1 MTGYFDLPDLIITMA
16 DQHQEMSTN
25 TPSKSQTEA
34 PEKEDIR
41 MLGRMLGDTIREKE
55 GEDTFNL
62 VEKVRRTAVSFR
74 RDPNICSADTLNNLL
89 KNLSRNQAISVV
101 RAFSYFSHL
110 ANIAVDK
117 HANLAYRSALISGAA
132 PEKAA

>member
-74 RDPNICSADTLNNLL
+74 ARPQYLL
-89 KNLSRNQAISVV
+89 GRYLEQPVEKSVPESGHFSGSRIFLFFASGQ
-101 RAFSYFSHL
+101 
-110 ANIAVDK
+110 
-117 HANLAYRSALISGAA
+117 YRR
-132 PEKAA
+132 

>member
-41 MLGRMLGDTIREKE
+41 MLGRMLGDTIREK
-55 GEDTFNL
+55 
-62 VEKVRRTAVSFR
+62 KVKIPS
-74 RDPNICSADTLNNLL
+74 IWLKKSAG
-89 KNLSRNQAISVV
+89 QPSV
-101 RAFSYFSHL
+101 
-110 ANIAVDK
+110 
-117 HANLAYRSALISGAA
+117 SGATPISA
-132 PEKAA
+132 RQIP

>member
-55 GEDTFNL
+55 GEDTFYL
-62 VEKVRRTAVSFR
+62 THKSSLGDE
-74 RDPNICSADTLNNLL
+74 
-89 KNLSRNQAISVV
+89 
-101 RAFSYFSHL
+101 
-110 ANIAVDK
+110 
-117 HANLAYRSALISGAA
+117 
-132 PEKAA
+132 